1 MTVTEIISEIIS
13 GGGITVLVVLSL
25 IQISPLKINPWSAI
39 AKAIG
44 RALNVEL
51 SNKIDENEAKN
62 ARYRIIRFDDE
73 IRHNKMHTEEHFSQ
87 IMDDIT
93 DYERYCREHP
103 DYKNSKAVSAIAK
116 IKSTYEKCK
125 DQNLFL

>member
-1 MTVTEIISEIIS
+1 MTVTEIITEIIS

-25 IQISPLKINPWSAI
+25 IQISPLKLNPWTAI
-39 AKAIG
+39 ARALG
-44 RALNVEL
+44 RALNVEVV
-51 SNKIDENEAKN
+51 NKIDENEAKN

-73 IRHNKMHTEEHFSQ
+73 IRHDKRHTEEHFNQ

-103 DYKNSKAVSAIAK
+103 DFPNSKAVSAIEK
-116 IKSTYEKCK
+116 IKKTYEKCK
-125 DQNLFL
+125 DQNSFL